1 MPEPSPGG
9 AVSPPEPPERPERP
23 EVRTI
28 VAMGGGGFSME
39 PDNPLLDRF
48 VLDLA
53 RGAARRA
60 GRDVARPRICF
71 LPTASGDA
79 EGYIERFHEAFDA
92 IAEAAHLALFE
103 RTVSDVA
110 GFIGDQDAIY
120 VGGGNTENMLAIW
133 RIHDV
138 DRALRAAWERGVVMA
153 GLSAG
158 SLCWFESGTTDS
170 YGPELSMLGGGLGF
184 LAGSH
189 CPHYDGE
196 PGRRPLFHRLIGE
209 GRLPAGYAA
218 DDGAALVFRG
228 TTLEACVS
236 SRPAA
241 ACYHVAGLPDGQATE
256 RRLPTRYLGTA

>member
-1 MPEPSPGG
+1 MPETPDPR
-9 AVSPPEPPERPERP
+9 V
-23 EVRTI
+23 I

-39 PDNPLLDRF
+39 PDNPLLDAY

-53 RGAARRA
+53 RGAASRA
-60 GRDVARPRICF
+60 GRDGARPGVCF

-79 EGYIERFHEAFDA
+79 EAY
-92 IAEAAHLALFE
+92 IAEFHRTFDGVAEASHLLLFN
-103 RTVSDVA
+103 RTETEIA
-110 GFIGDQDAIY
+110 GFIGAQDAIY

-133 RIHDV
+133 RIHGV
-138 DRALRAAWERGVVMA
+138 DLALRAAWERGTVMA

-170 YGPELSMLGGGLGF
+170 YGPQLAILSGGLAF

-196 PGRRPLFHRLIGE
+196 PGRRPLYQRLIGE

-228 TTLEACVS
+228 TDLAECIS
-236 SRPAA
+236 SRPSAG
-241 ACYHVAGLPDGQATE
+241 CYRVE
-256 RRLPTRYLGTA
+256 RRLDGRAAETPLPTRYLGTPG

>member
-1 MPEPSPGG
+1 
-9 AVSPPEPPERPERP
+9 
-23 EVRTI
+23 
-28 VAMGGGGFSME
+28 MGGGGFSME

-48 VLDLA
+48 ILGLA
-53 RGAARRA
+53 GDRAARA
-60 GRDVARPRICF
+60 GRDRARPRICF

-79 EGYIERFHEAFDA
+79 EGYVADFHAAFDE
-92 IAEAAHLALFE
+92 IADASHLALFA
-103 RTVSDVA
+103 RTVTDVA
-110 GFIGDQDAIY
+110 GFIGAQDAIY

-133 RIHDV
+133 RIHGV
-138 DRALRAAWERGVVMA
+138 DAALRAAWEDGVVMA

-170 YGPELSMLGGGLGF
+170 YGPELAILDRGLAF
-184 LAGSH
+184 VAGSH

-196 PGRRPLFHRLIGE
+196 PGRRPLYHRLIGE

-228 TTLEACVS
+228 ATLDGCVG

-241 ACYHVAGLPDGQATE
+241 AAYRVERLPDGNVGETG
-256 RRLPTRYLGTA
+256 LPTRYLGGR

>member
-1 MPEPSPGG
+1 VPRSPRNGAASATALTNAEPDR
-9 AVSPPEPPERPERP
+9 A
-23 EVRTI
+23 RTI
-28 VAMGGGGFSME
+28 VAMGGGGFSQE
-39 PDNPLLDRF
+39 PDNPLLDRYI
-48 VLDLA
+48 LA
-53 RGAARRA
+53 LAGERAERA
-60 GRDVARPRICF
+60 GRDGERPRICF

-79 EGYIERFHEAFDA
+79 EGYIAGFHDAFDA
-92 IAEAAHLALFE
+92 IADASHLALFS
-103 RTVSDVA
+103 RTVVDVA
-110 GFIGDQDAIY
+110 GFIGAQDSVY

-133 RIHDV
+133 RIHGV
-138 DRALRAAWERGVVMA
+138 DRALRAAWEHGVVMA

-170 YGPELSMLGGGLGF
+170 FGPELAILAGGLAF

-196 PGRRPLFHRLIGE
+196 PGRRPLYHRLIGE

-228 TTLEACVS
+228 VALDECVS

-241 ACYHVAGLPDGQATE
+241 AAYRVERLPDGTVGE
-256 RRLPTRYLGTA
+256 SRLPVRYLGGR